1 MNQELLQRFQSIP
14 AVADAAAGKVTFWI
28 NPNRVSGG
36 EKEITAVTPA
46 MIEDARAR
54 LDRFASYIARVFPET
69 RENGGLIES
78 PLAAIPGMRDFLNAE
93 YNSAISGSLFLKKDS
108 DLPIAGSIKA
118 RGGIYEVLKH
128 AETLAMQAGMLSE
141 SDDYAILAEPR
152 FQEFF
157 RQYTVQVGSTGNL
170 GMSIGIMSA
179 KLGFRVIVHMSADAK
194 QWKKDLLRSH
204 GVDVREYTADY
215 CAAVE
220 EGRKNSDA
228 DPMSYF
234 VDDEN
239 SADLFLGYSVAGKRL
254 ANQLKARNITVDAD
268 HPLFVYLPC
277 GIGGAPR
284 RRGLRP
290 ESGIW
295 RRGALLLHRAHAGL
309 LYAAGHGH
317 RPARRRMRTGLRHQR
332 QNRGRRSGC
341 GAPLR
346 LCGPCG
352 FFSCQWYCHDPG
364 RHSLRFD
371 ARPSAH

>member
-141 SDDYAILAEPR
+141 SDVYAVLA
-152 FQEFF
+152 
-157 RQYTVQVGSTGNL
+157 
-170 GMSIGIMSA
+170 
-179 KLGFRVIVHMSADAK
+179 
-194 QWKKDLLRSH
+194 
-204 GVDVREYTADY
+204 
-215 CAAVE
+215 
-220 EGRKNSDA
+220 
-228 DPMSYF
+228 
-234 VDDEN
+234 
-239 SADLFLGYSVAGKRL
+239 
-254 ANQLKARNITVDAD
+254 
-268 HPLFVYLPC
+268 
-277 GIGGAPR
+277 
-284 RRGLRP
+284 
-290 ESGIW
+290 
-295 RRGALLLHRAHAGL
+295 
-309 LYAAGHGH
+309 
-317 RPARRRMRTGLRHQR
+317 
-332 QNRGRRSGC
+332 
-341 GAPLR
+341 
-346 LCGPCG
+346 
-352 FFSCQWYCHDPG
+352 
-364 RHSLRFD
+364 
-371 ARPSAH
+371 